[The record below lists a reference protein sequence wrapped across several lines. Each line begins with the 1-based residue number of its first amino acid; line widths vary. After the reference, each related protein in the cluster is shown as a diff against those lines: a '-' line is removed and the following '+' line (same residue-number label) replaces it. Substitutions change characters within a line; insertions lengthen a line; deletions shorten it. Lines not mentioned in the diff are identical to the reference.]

1 MNNSRKFPKSNKNM
15 IIINPYIGITL
26 SFLWHTLTVVD
37 KDRQENYKSALV
49 RKTIILYIEYI
60 LFVYSLFYVGISSL
74 RRVNRFDL
82 YTNQLAILVIFFIN
96 PSWIPLLLKPENNN
110 FNPEKNF
117 TSLYC
122 NDWIS

>member
-15 IIINPYIGITL
+15 IIINPYIRITL

-60 LFVYSLFYVGISSL
+60 LFVYSLFLCRYLKLKKGEQV
-74 RRVNRFDL
+74 RFVYKPTGDFG
-82 YTNQLAILVIFFIN
+82 NFFYQSVMDTI
-96 PSWIPLLLKPENNN
+96 IIE
-110 FNPEKNF
+110 
-117 TSLYC
+117 T
-122 NDWIS
+122 